1 MRTDARV
8 DTDQHKP
15 EDGPSR
21 GTTMK
26 TATTGKQTSPEAETS
41 KTSPETSTEQ
51 AQEQKALPEP
61 EDAPRKPVPQQ
72 HKAHLFAE
80 QGSVF
85 LEGDDHSIGEA
96 QGAFLKGAMRR
107 RKGAGDDG

>member
-1 MRTDARV
+1 
-8 DTDQHKP
+8 
-15 EDGPSR
+15 
-21 GTTMK
+21 MK
-26 TATTGKQTSPEAETS
+26 TATTGEQASPETETS

-51 AQEQKALPEP
+51 AQKTLPEP
-61 EDAPRKPVPQQ
+61 ESAPRKPVPQQ
-72 HKAHLFAE
+72 HKGHLFAE

-85 LEGDDHSIGEA
+85 LAPDAPQVGEA